1 MFLNEIYNV
10 REITESI
17 DRNLVD
23 SLNIK
28 HIFITDYSFEII
40 SSDPEIISPKD
51 SIYTKLAKVIS
62 KITFKNCHDFNK
74 NSHIFEHLALVT
86 SLKIITCDTADE
98 IEELSIKYHLEKV
111 SDHFYI
117 NKYKAFNF
125 IKPPWD
131 KIFMPAIIVTLN
143 PETMAENMG
152 EYHLTANKFGFYVT
166 LTHAIGKLYTISQ
179 SLRSASANFM
189 ITSWN
194 LDENCENLESTFN
207 YWKRKFS
214 NNEMDFYNLF
224 RDFKELVLP
233 LTLLA
238 NQTYQVRV
246 LEEEYGPI
254 ISFHIGDSLD
264 ILRSSDAN
272 KLLDEPNLTKA
283 FMDDLK
289 IFGETLSEFLNK
301 FQDTINNWREI
312 YRSKINHYQML
323 GTMIAL
329 FIAIIAL
336 VFSDK
341 LWQLLAQL
349 IKLIIR

>member
-1 MFLNEIYNV
+1 MKTV
-10 REITESI
+10 
-17 DRNLVD
+17 
-23 SLNIK
+23 K
-28 HIFITDYSFEII
+28 
-40 SSDPEIISPKD
+40 
-51 SIYTKLAKVIS
+51 
-62 KITFKNCHDFNK
+62 
-74 NSHIFEHLALVT
+74 
-86 SLKIITCDTADE
+86 
-98 IEELSIKYHLEKV
+98 
-111 SDHFYI
+111 
-117 NKYKAFNF
+117 
-125 IKPPWD
+125 
-131 KIFMPAIIVTLN
+131 
-143 PETMAENMG
+143 
-152 EYHLTANKFGFYVT
+152 
-166 LTHAIGKLYTISQ
+166 
-179 SLRSASANFM
+179 
-189 ITSWN
+189 
-194 LDENCENLESTFN
+194 NLESTFN

-238 NQTYQVRV
+238 NQTHQVRV

-329 FIAIIAL
+329 FIAVIAL

-341 LWQLLAQL
+341 LWQLFAQL
-349 IKLIIR
+349 IELIIRFKD